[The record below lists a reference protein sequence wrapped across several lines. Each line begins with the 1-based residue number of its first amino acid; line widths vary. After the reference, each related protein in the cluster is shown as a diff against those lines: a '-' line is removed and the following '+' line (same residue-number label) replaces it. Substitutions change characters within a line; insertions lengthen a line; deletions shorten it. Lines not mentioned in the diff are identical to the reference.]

1 MSDINRVIL
10 VGRLVKDAELKYVG
24 ESAMCRFSIAVNRSR
39 KDQGGNWTEETYY
52 FDLTWWGKGAESASR
67 YLVKGKQVA
76 IDGSLRMD
84 KWTDQNGNQRS
95 KVEIFCEN
103 LELLGG
109 RETPEQGEKS
119 SNFTPKNMAR
129 VPEPDHFD
137 DDGIP
142 F

>member
-10 VGRLVKDAELKYVG
+10 VGRLTKDAELKYVG
-24 ESAMCRFSIAVNRSR
+24 ESACCRFSIAVNRSR
-39 KDQGGNWTEETYY
+39 KDQSGNWTEEAYY

-109 RETPEQGEKS
+109 RETPEQGEKL
-119 SNFTPKNMAR
+119 SNFTPKMVQK

-137 DDGIP
+137 DEGIP

>member
-24 ESAMCRFSIAVNRSR
+24 ESAVCRFSIAVNRSR
-39 KDQGGNWTEETYY
+39 RDQSGNWVEEAYY
-52 FDLTWWGKGAESASR
+52 FDLTWWGKGAEGASR

-109 RETPEQGEKS
+109 RETQEPGEKS
-119 SNFTPKNMAR
+119 SNFTPKTVQR
-129 VPEPDHFD
+129 IPEPDHFD
-137 DDGIP
+137 DEGIP

>member
-10 VGRLVKDAELKYVG
+10 VGRLTKDAELKYVG
-24 ESAMCRFSIAVNRSR
+24 ESACCRFSIAVNRSK
-39 KDQGGNWTEETYY
+39 KDQYGNWTEDASYI
-52 FDLTWWGKGAESASR
+52 DLTWWGKGAEGASK

-84 KWTDQNGNQRS
+84 KWTDQQGNQRS
-95 KVEIFCEN
+95 KLEVFCEN

-109 RETPEQGEKS
+109 RDDAS
-119 SNFTPKNMAR
+119 SRAEGYVPQAKPMPK

-137 DDGIP
+137 DEGIP